1 MEMPRGCYVPLEKRH
16 QIICGLRLLQ
26 LLYENRMEYQ
36 KLINLLKNKTD
47 QTFKFRTKNARW

>member
-36 KLINLLKNKTD
+36 KLINLLK
-47 QTFKFRTKNARW
+47 KNGRW

>member
-1 MEMPRGCYVPLEKRH
+1 MEMPRGCYVPLEKLR

-36 KLINLLKNKTD
+36 KLTNLLKNKTD
-47 QTFKFRTKNARW
+47 QTFKFRTKNGRW